1 MIPSP
6 RPKGQNYATS
16 QRKTFRSCL
25 GHLLRTEFP
34 GTFGPAITALFA
46 EKIDDLYDRCHLL
59 RDRVKVGQLLWLAV
73 AANER
78 PGRAKRIEDTRLVP
92 VVLDLVTRQDIDET
106 RAAHLRTETRQ
117 TKIVR
122 LFRQAFDQGAV
133 LSEADV
139 AVMLHLGDTTISQT
153 VRDYERATGETV
165 PRRGTI
171 HDIGPSVTHKAVICY
186 KRLVRKKST
195 REVAQETYHSPEEVE
210 YYVQC
215 LRRIQLCRDKG
226 MSPDDIAVATKH
238 SAFLVREYL
247 ALIEELKLPPL
258 AEPDTIN
265 PTKTGNP
272 QTPND
277 PLPSAR

>member
-1 MIPSP
+1 MIPTP
-6 RPKGQNYATS
+6 RTKGQNYATS

-25 GHLLRTEFP
+25 SQLLQTEFP

-46 EKIDDLYDRCHLL
+46 EKIDELYDRCHLL
-59 RDRVKVGQLLWLAV
+59 RDRVKVGQVLWLAV

-78 PGRAKRIEDTRLVP
+78 PGRAKRIENTRLVP
-92 VVLDLVTRQDIDET
+92 VVLDLVTRQDIDDTVAANRRPET
-106 RAAHLRTETRQ
+106 RTA
-117 TKIVR
+117 KIVR

-139 AVMLHLGDTTISQT
+139 AVILHLGDTTISQV
-153 VRDYERATGETV
+153 VRDYERETGETV

-171 HDIGPSVTHKAVICY
+171 HDIGPSVTHKAIICY
-186 KRLVRKKST
+186 KRLVLKKST

-210 YYVQC
+210 RYVQC
-215 LRRIQLCRDKG
+215 LRRIHLCRDKG

-247 ALIEELKLPPL
+247 ALIEELQLPPL
-258 AEPDTIN
+258 GEPDTIAPAKPGQN
-265 PTKTGNP
+265 PDAK
-272 QTPND
+272 
-277 PLPSAR
+277 